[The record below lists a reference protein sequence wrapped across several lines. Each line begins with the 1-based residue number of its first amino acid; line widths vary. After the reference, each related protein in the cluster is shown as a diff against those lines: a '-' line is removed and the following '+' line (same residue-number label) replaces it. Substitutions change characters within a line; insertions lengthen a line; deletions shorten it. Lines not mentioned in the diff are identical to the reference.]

1 MDSTKRKDLLIAGGW
16 IRPSGSGPMT
26 DAEYM
31 EGQRIINQMPTGPAK
46 ELRQI
51 RLFQQFLRST
61 I

>member
-1 MDSTKRKDLLIAGGW
+1 MIAGGW

-31 EGQRIINQMPTGPAK
+31 EVRRMIDSMPTGRAK

-61 I
+61 V